1 MAEPKAELVSL
12 RYPKVVLPK
21 LPQDVCDILFAEEKS
36 SDESIKEVSGVY
48 HFEGKNIRINNSF
61 KRQKWISAHYWM
73 PVLPNTQSDDSGF
86 GTEDGSDFSLF
97 DDCAQKRRVKR
108 WKGADERGEYEVQK
122 IVDYKF
128 EDGKDKFFVKWCGW
142 GSQSNTWE
150 PLNYLHCDENLNSF
164 MKKMILDVLF
174 VKWRPVPTC
183 KSLRTTSYHSI
194 IEQWIRNTPKAL
206 YLKKLKGGFKQK
218 PIAISTLA
226 KMLDAAV
233 NDRCSKKREQ
243 IVETIKDHCAL
254 LRMIQ
259 ARKEQLQLLKKW
271 EDSLNSVGPG
281 GLTIENNF
289 DLEGP
294 PSDFMYITQNKT
306 GPGLSSCMLIGQVAG
321 CECTEECGTK
331 ETCCP
336 NMAGVDWAY
345 SAKSRLIV
353 SPRSGIFECNR
364 FCSCGPECPN
374 RVVQRGRK
382 VKLCIFRTSDGRGWG
397 LKAGERIERG
407 QFLTTYLGEIITSEE
422 AAKRDENYE
431 KTGLSYLFDLDMM
444 DPDEGQMF
452 TIDAMK
458 CGNESHF
465 INHSCNPNAHVAGV
479 WIETNDPAVPLLA
492 LFARRL
498 IRKGEEITFN
508 YQGDQDQRNKGNPI
522 RDDKTGFET
531 DHLGINQP
539 AKKKAKKCKC
549 GSRFCKGFYF

>member
-1 MAEPKAELVSL
+1 MADPNIEQVCMS
-12 RYPKVVLPK
+12 YPTVVLSR
-21 LPQDVCDILFAEEKS
+21 LPQDVCDVLFAEEES
-36 SDESIKEVSGVY
+36 SEESIKEVSGVY
-48 HFEGKNIRINNSF
+48 NYEGKDIRINNSF
-61 KRQKWISAHYWM
+61 KRQKWSNVQYWM

-86 GTEDGSDFSLF
+86 GTEDGSDYSNF
-97 DDCAQKRRVKR
+97 DDTHKRAQR
-108 WKGADERGEYEVQK
+108 WKGADEQGEYEVQK
-122 IVDYKF
+122 IVDHRFDK
-128 EDGKDKFFVKWCGW
+128 DGKDQFFVKWVGW
-142 GSQSNTWE
+142 GSQFNTWE
-150 PLNYLHCDENLNSF
+150 PLSYLNCHENLNNF
-164 MKKMILDVLF
+164 MRKMILDILL
-174 VKWRPVPTC
+174 VKWRPVPSC
-183 KSLRTTSYHSI
+183 KTLLLNAYRSI
-194 IEQWIRNTPKAL
+194 IDQWIKNTPKGM
-206 YLKKLKGGFKQK
+206 YLKKLSGGFKQK
-218 PIAISTLA
+218 GLA
-226 KMLDAAV
+226 LSSLTKMLDAAV
-233 NDRCSKKREQ
+233 NDKCSKRREQ
-243 IVETIKDHCAL
+243 IIESIRDHCAL
-254 LRMIQ
+254 LRMKQ
-259 ARKEQLQLLKKW
+259 VRKEQLELLKKW

-281 GLTIENNF
+281 GLSVENNV
-289 DLEGP
+289 DLDGP
-294 PSDFMYITQNKT
+294 PSDFMFITQNKT
-306 GPGLSSCMLIGQVAG
+306 GPGLNSCMLLGQVAG
-321 CECTEECGTK
+321 CECIEECGTK

-374 RVVQRGRK
+374 RVVQCGRK
-382 VKLCIFRTSDGRGWG
+382 VKLCIFRTSNGRGWG

-508 YQGDQDQRNKGNPI
+508 YQGDQDQRGKGSSVT
-522 RDDKTGFET
+522 DKTDNESDNF
-531 DHLGINQP
+531 QP
-539 AKKKAKKCKC
+539 VKKKAKKCKC

>member
-1 MAEPKAELVSL
+1 MLDPT
-12 RYPKVVLPK
+12 VVLSR
-21 LPQDVCDILFAEEKS
+21 LPQDVCDVLFAEEES
-36 SDESIKEVSGVY
+36 SEESIKEVSGVY
-48 HFEGKNIRINNSF
+48 NYEGKDIRINNSF
-61 KRQKWISAHYWM
+61 KRQKWSNVQYWM

-86 GTEDGSDFSLF
+86 GTEDGSDYSNF
-97 DDCAQKRRVKR
+97 DDTHKRAQR
-108 WKGADERGEYEVQK
+108 WKGADEQGEYEVQK
-122 IVDYKF
+122 IVDHRF
-128 EDGKDKFFVKWCGW
+128 DK
-142 GSQSNTWE
+142 
-150 PLNYLHCDENLNSF
+150 
-164 MKKMILDVLF
+164 
-174 VKWRPVPTC
+174 
-183 KSLRTTSYHSI
+183 
-194 IEQWIRNTPKAL
+194 WIKNTPKGM
-206 YLKKLKGGFKQK
+206 YLKKLSGGFKQK
-218 PIAISTLA
+218 GLA
-226 KMLDAAV
+226 LSSLTKMLDAAV
-233 NDRCSKKREQ
+233 NDKCSKRREQ
-243 IVETIKDHCAL
+243 IIESIRDHCAL
-254 LRMIQ
+254 LRMKQ
-259 ARKEQLQLLKKW
+259 VRKEQLELLKFWIFLFLQKW

-281 GLTIENNF
+281 GLSVENNV
-289 DLEGP
+289 DLDGP
-294 PSDFMYITQNKT
+294 PSDFMFITQNKT
-306 GPGLSSCMLIGQVAG
+306 GPGLNSCMLLGQVAG
-321 CECTEECGTK
+321 CECIEECGTK

-374 RVVQRGRK
+374 RVVQCGRK
-382 VKLCIFRTSDGRGWG
+382 VKLCIFRTSNGRGWG

-508 YQGDQDQRNKGNPI
+508 YQGDQDQRGKGSSVT
-522 RDDKTGFET
+522 DKTDNESDNF
-531 DHLGINQP
+531 QP
-539 AKKKAKKCKC
+539 VKKKAKKCKC